1 MLASVSSSSLPIVF
15 LIMLVALALL
25 VALAAWRAGAD
36 KPERDGAEHRWTNLK
51 STPTRQFR

>member
-36 KPERDGAEHRWTNLK
+36 KPERDGAEHR
-51 STPTRQFR
+51 